1 MFVSGAFWALF
12 LFMFLP
18 IIAPKANYGFFLN
31 CQPNASSKVE
41 KNSDDETFIEK
52 TDYDWLSQRR
62 VTESDLEGKSKQE
75 LRIMRNYIFARH
87 GYIFKQKKMIN
98 YFSNQRWYVKSKNKV
113 TTDDLSEIEY
123 ANVMLIKKV
132 ENEGFSNDDQ
142 DYSNVDFIIPDS
154 SYRKVTSKELKSL
167 SSYELAV
174 ARNEIYARHGYIF
187 VSNEW
192 KDFFVGRYW
201 YTPTSKDVTLNS
213 VEEYNVSMILKEE
226 ATR

>member
-52 TDYDWLSQRR
+52 PDYDWLSQRR

-87 GYIFKQKKMIN
+87 GYIFKSKSLKK
-98 YFSNQRWYVKSKNKV
+98 YFKQFDWYSPKR
-113 TTDDLSEIEY
+113 
-123 ANVMLIKKV
+123 KKV
-132 ENEGFSNDDQ
+132 SSELSQVELD
-142 DYSNVDFIIPDS
+142 NVSFI
-154 SYRKVTSKELKSL
+154 K
-167 SSYELAV
+167 SYETKL
-174 ARNEIYARHGYIF
+174 
-187 VSNEW
+187 
-192 KDFFVGRYW
+192 
-201 YTPTSKDVTLNS
+201 
-213 VEEYNVSMILKEE
+213 
-226 ATR
+226 

>member
-1 MFVSGAFWALF
+1 MNKKVIGTICGVVIVSSVLSISKCDYFNNKHKEIN
-12 LFMFLP
+12 
-18 IIAPKANYGFFLN
+18 IITTT
-31 CQPNASSKVE
+31 SV
-41 KNSDDETFIEK
+41 KN
-52 TDYDWLSQRR
+52 
-62 VTESDLEGKSKQE
+62 
-75 LRIMRNYIFARH
+75 
-87 GYIFKQKKMIN
+87 N
-98 YFSNQRWYVKSKNKV
+98 YFVIPDSSTRYL
-113 TTDDLSEIEY
+113 TEDDLMGLTSDELEI

>member
-1 MFVSGAFWALF
+1 MNKKVIGTICGVVIVSSVLSISKCDYFNNKHKEINIITTTSAKNNYFVIPDSSTRYLTEDDLMGLTSDE
-12 LFMFLP
+12 LE
-18 IIAPKANYGFFLN
+18 IA
-31 CQPNASSKVE
+31 
-41 KNSDDETFIEK
+41 
-52 TDYDWLSQRR
+52 
-62 VTESDLEGKSKQE
+62 
-75 LRIMRNYIFARH
+75 RNEIYARH

-192 KDFFVGRYW
+192 KDFFCG
-201 YTPTSKDVTLNS
+201 
-213 VEEYNVSMILKEE
+213 
-226 ATR
+226 

>member
-1 MFVSGAFWALF
+1 MNKKVIITICGAV
-12 LFMFLP
+12 
-18 IIAPKANYGFFLN
+18 IISSVLSISKCNSFSNNHKEINIITTTSPKSNYFIIPDSNTHYLTEDDLRGLT
-31 CQPNASSKVE
+31 
-41 KNSDDETFIEK
+41 SDE
-52 TDYDWLSQRR
+52 
-62 VTESDLEGKSKQE
+62 LE
-75 LRIMRNYIFARH
+75 IARNEIYARH

>member
-1 MFVSGAFWALF
+1 MNKKVIGTICGVVIVSSVLSISKCDYFNNKHKEINIITTTSVKNNYFVIPDSSTRYLTEDDLMGLTSDE
-12 LFMFLP
+12 LE
-18 IIAPKANYGFFLN
+18 IA
-31 CQPNASSKVE
+31 
-41 KNSDDETFIEK
+41 
-52 TDYDWLSQRR
+52 
-62 VTESDLEGKSKQE
+62 
-75 LRIMRNYIFARH
+75 RNEIYARH

-123 ANVMLIKKV
+123 DNVMLIKKV